1 MREQHFGQEQ
11 AQGDRG
17 GRDRKKGDE
26 ETDEERPLGP
36 VTTERS
42 RETRRRAV
50 LVAVEH
56 GEERAMRT
64 PRLDVDSRPD
74 AGARHTCER
83 VRRHPD
89 DGFPIGSKGNVRT
102 TLPLAVDLVVALA
115 LGALAALAALA
126 LRALSGDLEP
136 PCSRER
142 EGGRRG
148 DAPASVAAPDAQL
161 HASTAAS
168 PAACC
173 SPSRSAPR
181 SSAGLVLGLL
191 AYLIRSLPAT
201 QRLDNAA
208 AAWGFDHRTELSTRG
223 LHLVT
228 DLGTG
233 QVVIALALVVL
244 AFDFL
249 RTRGR
254 WCAPFL
260 LAVMIGQEIL
270 TVSVKDLADRVRPA
284 FDPAAAGLGPSFP
297 SGHSATSAAFYAA
310 AALVLTRYARRPVRI
325 VVIGVAVSIAVAVA
339 ASRVLL
345 DYHWLSDVVG
355 GLALGWGWFAL
366 CAVVFGG
373 RLLRPT
379 AAVDVAASTATR
391 DQPTATEP
399 TFTSAATP
407 AHLGRSNAP
416 TSGTSPTFVARETCS
431 LLMRERPLRFPAAL
445 R

>member
-1 MREQHFGQEQ
+1 MC
-11 AQGDRG
+11 
-17 GRDRKKGDE
+17 
-26 ETDEERPLGP
+26 
-36 VTTERS
+36 
-42 RETRRRAV
+42 
-50 LVAVEH
+50 
-56 GEERAMRT
+56 T
-64 PRLDVDSRPD
+64 PRLDIGSRPNPR
-74 AGARHTCER
+74 ARHTFER

-89 DGFPIGSKGNVRT
+89 GGFPVGSKGNVRS

-115 LGALAALAALA
+115 LGALAALAALLYARSPATSNHPA
-126 LRALSGDLEP
+126 LGSAEAVGEAIRPHPWLRRTLS
-136 PCSRER
+136 SRLDR
-142 EGGRRG
+142 
-148 DAPASVAAPDAQL
+148 SVASGLLLTLGLGVAIV
-161 HASTAAS
+161 
-168 PAACC
+168 
-173 SPSRSAPR
+173 
-181 SSAGLVLGLL
+181 AGLLLGLL
-191 AYLIRSLPAT
+191 AYLTRSLPAT

-208 AAWGFDHRTELSTRG
+208 AEWGFDHRTELSTRG

-228 DLGTG
+228 DLGEG

-260 LAVMIGQEIL
+260 LAVMIGQKIL
-270 TVSVKDLADRVRPA
+270 TDSVKDLADRVRPA

-310 AALVLTRYARRPVRI
+310 AALVLTRYAQRPVRL

-366 CAVVFGG
+366 CAVIFGG

-379 AAVDVAASTATR
+379 AAADVAASTATR
-391 DQPTATEP
+391 DQPTATSRRSHQRRRRRI
-399 TFTSAATP
+399 SAVERAD
-407 AHLGRSNAP
+407 LGN
-416 TSGTSPTFVARETCS
+416 
-431 LLMRERPLRFPAAL
+431 
-445 R
+445 

>member
-1 MREQHFGQEQ
+1 MLSISSWHSRLV
-11 AQGDRG
+11 RW
-17 GRDRKKGDE
+17 R
-26 ETDEERPLGP
+26 LSL
-36 VTTERS
+36 RS
-42 RETRRRAV
+42 LYARSPATPNHPALESAKAV
-50 LVAVEH
+50 
-56 GEERAMRT
+56 GEAMRPHPWLRRT
-64 PRLDVDSRPD
+64 LASRLDRS
-74 AGARHTCER
+74 
-83 VRRHPD
+83 
-89 DGFPIGSKGNVRT
+89 
-102 TLPLAVDLVVALA
+102 VASGLLLTLA
-115 LGALAALAALA
+115 LGAAIA
-126 LRALSGDLEP
+126 G
-136 PCSRER
+136 
-142 EGGRRG
+142 
-148 DAPASVAAPDAQL
+148 
-161 HASTAAS
+161 
-168 PAACC
+168 
-173 SPSRSAPR
+173 
-181 SSAGLVLGLL
+181 GLVLGLL

-228 DLGTG
+228 DLGTA

-270 TVSVKDLADRVRPA
+270 TVSVKDLAGRVRPA

-379 AAVDVAASTATR
+379 AGVDVAAA
-391 DQPTATEP
+391 
-399 TFTSAATP
+399 AATKRP
-407 AHLGRSNAP
+407 ADGDGRTSPGQRRRRRVSAVERSHLGN
-416 TSGTSPTFVARETCS
+416 
-431 LLMRERPLRFPAAL
+431 
-445 R
+445 

>member
-1 MREQHFGQEQ
+1 
-11 AQGDRG
+11 
-17 GRDRKKGDE
+17 
-26 ETDEERPLGP
+26 
-36 VTTERS
+36 
-42 RETRRRAV
+42 
-50 LVAVEH
+50 
-56 GEERAMRT
+56 MRT
-64 PRLDVDSRPD
+64 V
-74 AGARHTCER
+74 
-83 VRRHPD
+83 
-89 DGFPIGSKGNVRT
+89 
-102 TLPLAVDLVVALA
+102 LPLALDLLVALA

-126 LRALSGDLEP
+126 YARSPATPNHPALESAEAVGEAIRPHPWLRRTLA
-136 PCSRER
+136 SRLDR
-142 EGGRRG
+142 
-148 DAPASVAAPDAQL
+148 SVASGLLLTVAL
-161 HASTAAS
+161 GAAI
-168 PAACC
+168 AG
-173 SPSRSAPR
+173 
-181 SSAGLVLGLL
+181 GLVLGLL

-228 DLGTG
+228 DLGTA
-233 QVVIALALVVL
+233 QVVIALALVIL
-244 AFDFL
+244 AVDFV

-260 LAVMIGQEIL
+260 LAVMIGQELL
-270 TVSVKDLADRVRPA
+270 TVSVKDLAGRVRPA

-325 VVIGVAVSIAVAVA
+325 VVIGLAVSIAVAVA

-379 AAVDVAASTATR
+379 AAVDVAASTATK
-391 DQPTATEP
+391 DK
-399 TFTSAATP
+399 
-407 AHLGRSNAP
+407 GRNDGASRPSRAS
-416 TSGTSPTFVARETCS
+416 TSGTSTSRLQRDASPDPQLQTEAPLAR
-431 LLMRERPLRFPAAL
+431 RPDPEKCAAL
-445 R
+445 EANRPDEDAGVVRQPVVPDRLPHVLPEHLQPVRLPPGPSVADLTPDDCLESRVAASARTAA

>member
-1 MREQHFGQEQ
+1 M
-11 AQGDRG
+11 
-17 GRDRKKGDE
+17 
-26 ETDEERPLGP
+26 T
-36 VTTERS
+36 S
-42 RETRRRAV
+42 
-50 LVAVEH
+50 
-56 GEERAMRT
+56 
-64 PRLDVDSRPD
+64 
-74 AGARHTCER
+74 
-83 VRRHPD
+83 
-89 DGFPIGSKGNVRT
+89 
-102 TLPLAVDLVVALA
+102 TLPLAVDLLVALA
-115 LGALAALAALA
+115 LGALAALAALLYARSPATSNHPA
-126 LRALSGDLEP
+126 LQSAKAVGEAMRPHPWLRRTLA
-136 PCSRER
+136 SRLDR
-142 EGGRRG
+142 
-148 DAPASVAAPDAQL
+148 SVASGLLLTLALGAAIARRPRARPARL
-161 HASTAAS
+161 PRSARCPRRSGWTTRPPHGASTTA
-168 PAACC
+168 
-173 SPSRSAPR
+173 
-181 SSAGLVLGLL
+181 
-191 AYLIRSLPAT
+191 
-201 QRLDNAA
+201 
-208 AAWGFDHRTELSTRG
+208 TELSTRG

-228 DLGTG
+228 DLGTA

-260 LAVMIGQEIL
+260 LAVMIGQELL
-270 TVSVKDLADRVRPA
+270 TVSVKDLAGRVRPA

-391 DQPTATEP
+391 
-399 TFTSAATP
+399 TSRRPRADVHA
-407 AHLGRSNAP
+407 GESRRSTAP
-416 TSGTSPTFVARETCS
+416 TSGTSPTGRLKVRPPASRCAARVSRICTDLVNS
-431 LLMRERPLRFPAAL
+431 IDSQRGL
-445 R
+445 